1 VRFVVLIGVSVLIGL
16 FAISGAMVLME
27 DGFIYFPAAGVA
39 ATPRSAGL
47 TYQDRWLTTDDGVRL
62 HAWYIPNPEARYTA
76 IDFHGNAGNLGDR
89 VDHYAQWHRAGL
101 AVFAVDY
108 RGYGRSQ
115 GAPSEDGLYRDA
127 RAAWTDVT
135 GDLGVPPGRVLV
147 VGRSLG
153 SGPATQLATEVR
165 PAGLVLES
173 PMTSIPAMA
182 RVVYPWLPV
191 SLLVRTRFDNLRKIT
206 SVTCPV
212 LVIHA
217 AQDEIIP
224 PWMGQRLFEA
234 AREPKQWALVT
245 GGHNDFDDVSADAYE
260 AAWRGFLGSLPGPE

>member
-1 VRFVVLIGVSVLIGL
+1 VHIAVTIVVSVLVVL
-16 FAISGAMVLME
+16 AAISGTMALME
-27 DGFIYFPAAGVA
+27 DRFIYFPDSHLA

-47 TYQDRWLTTDDGVRL
+47 SYQDRWLTTDDGVRL
-62 HAWYIPNPEARYTA
+62 HAWHIPNPDARYIA

-101 AVFAVDY
+101 AVYAVDY
-108 RGYGRSQ
+108 RGYGGSQ

-127 RAAWTDVT
+127 RAAWEDVT
-135 GDLGVPPGRVLV
+135 RDLAVSPDRVVL

-182 RVVYPWLPV
+182 RVAYPYLPV
-191 SLLVRTRFDNLRKIT
+191 SFLARTQFDNLRKIT
-206 SVTCPV
+206 SVTCPL

-224 PWMGQRLFEA
+224 PWMGRRLYET
-234 AREPKQWALVT
+234 AREPKQWASVP
-245 GGHNDFDDVSADAYE
+245 GSHNDFDDVSADAYE
-260 AAWRGFLGSLPGPE
+260 AAWRTFLGSLPAAA

>member
-1 VRFVVLIGVSVLIGL
+1 MRIVVLIGVSVLVGL
-16 FAISGAMVLME
+16 AAISGAMVLME
-27 DGFIYFPAAGVA
+27 NQFIYFPAADLS
-39 ATPRSAGL
+39 ATPRSVGL
-47 TYQDRWLTTDDGVRL
+47 WFQDRWLTTDDGVRL
-62 HAWYIPNPEARYTA
+62 HAWHIPNPKARYTA

-101 AVFAVDY
+101 AVYAVDY

-127 RAAWTDVT
+127 RSAWADVT
-135 GDLGVPPGRVLV
+135 RELAVPPDRVVV

-182 RVVYPWLPV
+182 RVAYPWLPV
-191 SLLVRTRFDNLRKIT
+191 SFLVRTRFDNLHKIT
-206 SVTCPV
+206 SVTCP
-212 LVIHA
+212 LMVIHA

-224 PWMGQRLFEA
+224 PWMGRRLFEA
-234 AREPKQWALVT
+234 ARDPKLWVSVA
-245 GGHNDFDDVSADAYE
+245 GRHNDFDHVSAEAYE
-260 AAWRGFLGSLPGPE
+260 AAWRAFLRSLPPPA